1 MRRPTPLPANPANSS
16 TPAKRLGTEA
26 ASAPP
31 PPPLRRP
38 AMAAAEAEDDR
49 GAAADT
55 SAPGVDAT
63 ATGAVGGTAAPAATG
78 TDTTA
83 PAATAT
89 DTTAPAK
96 GATNA
101 HGRGIAGAEPAAPAP
116 TVDGAGAPT
125 RIRDVWR
132 AARARRRVLRSEVRR
147 FTVRA
152 RRRRI
157 GWIVAGASTI
167 ALVATTL
174 VIAYGPFFAVEH
186 IQIEGAVRLDAATL
200 EEAVGAQMGRPLP
213 LVDES
218 EIKAALVQFPMVE
231 SYQVEARPPHEL
243 LVRIVERTPIGV
255 LEGPAG
261 FSLVDAA
268 GVVLETTPHA
278 PAGAP
283 QLRIAGGVDTPAFES
298 AALVMRALPEIIR
311 HQVTG
316 VTASTRDDVTLLLGG
331 ANASVVWGS
340 VDDSALKALVLETA
354 MMQMPPGGVVS
365 YDVSSPDAIVIR

>member
-1 MRRPTPLPANPANSS
+1 MD
-16 TPAKRLGTEA
+16 
-26 ASAPP
+26 
-31 PPPLRRP
+31 
-38 AMAAAEAEDDR
+38 AAE
-49 GAAADT
+49 
-55 SAPGVDAT
+55 P
-63 ATGAVGGTAAPAATG
+63 
-78 TDTTA
+78 
-83 PAATAT
+83 
-89 DTTAPAK
+89 
-96 GATNA
+96 
-101 HGRGIAGAEPAAPAP
+101 
-116 TVDGAGAPT
+116 PT

-174 VIAYGPFFAVEH
+174 IIAYGPFFAVER

-200 EEAVGAQMGRPLP
+200 EEAVGAQLGRPLP

-231 SYQVEARPPHEL
+231 SYQIEARPPHDL

-268 GVVLETTPHA
+268 GVVLETTPHP

-283 QLRIAGGVDTPAFES
+283 LLRIAGGVDSPAFES
-298 AALVMRALPEIIR
+298 AALVMRALPDGIR
-311 HQVTG
+311 QQVTG

-340 VDDSALKALVLETA
+340 VSDSALKALVLETA
-354 MMQMPPGGVVS
+354 MTRMPPAGVVS
-365 YDVSSPDAIVIR
+365 YDVSSPGAIVIR

>member
-1 MRRPTPLPANPANSS
+1 MRRPTPLPANPA
-16 TPAKRLGTEA
+16 KRHAGAA
-26 ASAPP
+26 ASEGDPASRAQPRASDP

-38 AMAAAEAEDDR
+38 AQA
-49 GAAADT
+49 T
-55 SAPGVDAT
+55 SA
-63 ATGAVGGTAAPAATG
+63 AAPAGDASRAATG
-78 TDTTA
+78 HAPAGIDAGPEPHSEGGAERRPRRGPETPGATGIESSTSDA
-83 PAATAT
+83 PAAAS
-89 DTTAPAK
+89 
-96 GATNA
+96 
-101 HGRGIAGAEPAAPAP
+101 AGEAGTVDAAEP
-116 TVDGAGAPT
+116 PT

-174 VIAYGPFFAVEH
+174 VIAYGPFFAVER

-200 EEAVGAQMGRPLP
+200 EEAVGAQLGRPLP

-231 SYQVEARPPHEL
+231 SYQIEARPPHDL

-268 GVVLETTPHA
+268 GVVLETTPHP

-283 QLRIAGGVDTPAFES
+283 LLRIAGGVDSPAFES
-298 AALVMRALPEIIR
+298 AALVMRALPDGIR
-311 HQVTG
+311 QQVTG

-340 VDDSALKALVLETA
+340 VSDSALKALVLETA
-354 MMQMPPGGVVS
+354 MTRMPPAGVVS
-365 YDVSSPDAIVIR
+365 YDVSSPGAIVIR